1 MTASNRICF
10 HAAAVM
16 VASLS
21 SPANAQDAL
30 GNLWVTV
37 PLETIAPGTSHDLG
51 IIWDGGEPPWSWTLE
66 ISQLDDPDQVF
77 FQTGLS
83 ETVCDNPADRLRC
96 RSFPIPTSFRW
107 PEIATITATV
117 EDAAGNLVTRTVR
130 VRVAGDGTFWFDGRW
145 TVDVVEEEFGP
156 GFDCFGFNNQDPPL
170 VTLTGDP
177 AFPVIDVFKDERLSS
192 PHELIVR
199 DEKFFSFPEPA
210 ETLYHIRNDDFDIN
224 ENPFENVLPFPLQ
237 YGDLDFLFGSS
248 ISLLSDSVPAP
259 ALRTHR
265 MYSIDLRGYRQCN
278 FTPNQDARFMLNP
291 PAPGDPVILQ
301 GPVEE
306 AETATLDPARAQVLD
321 RQRQIRLR
329 REESIAIAC
338 MNDLFEGEVSAL
350 TLAIAETL
358 AREAENAR
366 LNVNN
371 LEELVFGVVTNPVVL
386 DRLRAHCEASATE
399 SAQIATI
406 SKLGSSQSITPTL
419 DLEIVS
425 GSGRLTLTDP
435 AALYEIRTA
444 HGTVA
449 TNQATLEIAQ
459 TEDGRR
465 SAIGSPDSQIVVTP
479 NNPGLAETSI
489 PAGFFV
495 ILSDT
500 SVSAPIEFALF
511 ADGFE

>member
-10 HAAAVM
+10 HAAAVI

-224 ENPFENVLPFPLQ
+224 ENPFENVLPFPLR
-237 YGDLDFLFGSS
+237 YGDLDLLFDSP
-248 ISLLSDSVPAP
+248 ISLLSDSIPAP

-265 MYSIDLRGYRQCN
+265 MYSIDLRGYQQCN
-278 FTPNQDARFMLNP
+278 FPPTDDARFMLNP
-291 PAPGDPVILQ
+291 PAPGDPVVVR
-301 GPVEE
+301 GPVDEVDVS
-306 AETATLDPARAQVLD
+306 DPEFLNFLEFIAAGSTFRVDPGQQAIAGCVDKQLGLQVL
-321 RQRQIRLR
+321 
-329 REESIAIAC
+329 S
-338 MNDLFEGEVSAL
+338 VL
-350 TLAIAETL
+350 TAGAELGKAFPIETG
-358 AREAENAR
+358 AAS
-366 LNVNN
+366 
-371 LEELVFGVVTNPVVL
+371 VFLLLTDPDNM
-386 DRLRAHCEASATE
+386 DRLKNFCADNLMAPTTFLGDEPPAVQAAST
-399 SAQIATI
+399 TDF
-406 SKLGSSQSITPTL
+406 

-425 GSGRLTLTDP
+425 GSSRISLAEPTLLT
-435 AALYEIRTA
+435 EVRTA
-444 HGTVA
+444 HASVIVSDA
-449 TNQATLEIAQ
+449 LLEIAQ
-459 TEDGRR
+459 AEDGRR